1 MNAPAQDHPTESFT
15 TRHWLTLAL
24 AALAVAAF
32 VISTWSEAYIDF
44 GDGNY
49 LYIASRIAEGGVV
62 YRDILAPQPP
72 CHLILG
78 AGLVWLSPILGLES
92 PLFLIRA
99 VSLLL
104 HLACGGLVVWIGRR
118 AWASAWAVV
127 AAGVIYV
134 GLPLNFWWA
143 MGWQSEPL
151 EIFFLL
157 LMLQGA
163 LRESRGGDLAA
174 GVFAALAAMTNLT
187 AAPFLLV
194 LIIFMFVRDPRR
206 AIRMAIPALA
216 LASVITVIAE
226 VWTGGMFLR
235 NAVLNQ
241 VGTYP
246 PDRFISYA
254 IGKIIR
260 EGGDM
265 LWQEGFFILFAAFG
279 FIRFLRESPLSPISR
294 QGLGW
299 FCIATM
305 LSFLY
310 VTKGGTV
317 DYIFTLAGPAVALMS
332 AGELYALVIRM
343 RGHILPSRSEP
354 YFALHCATR
363 GVLALAILGILLIG
377 PLSPPISFYKRL
389 WNQEAF
395 ELPWLDPATTT
406 AEELASRSHVAQVK
420 QWITRHSKP
429 GDRILS
435 PPFYAFITERRLWG
449 DYSEIFIWT
458 IKDKNDRDVQNPEG
472 EGWSKTRAM
481 AEALARKEIPIA
493 IIELDQTGRLP
504 EIREAIERHYRPLI
518 SEPYRTLNTRL
529 GVYVPKEEPN

>member
-1 MNAPAQDHPTESFT
+1 MNAHPSRMDL
-15 TRHWLTLAL
+15 RHWVVLCL
-24 AALAVAAF
+24 AAFVVAAF
-32 VISTWSEAYIDF
+32 VIPTWSEAYIDF

-49 LYIASRIAEGGVV
+49 LYISSRIAEGAVV

-78 AGLVWLSPILGLES
+78 AALVRLSPILGLES

-99 VSLLL
+99 ISLLM
-104 HLACGGLVVWIGRR
+104 HLACGGLVVWIGCR
-118 AWASAWAVV
+118 AWKSPWTAVAS
-127 AAGVIYV
+127 GIIYV
-134 GLPLNFWWA
+134 SLPLNFWWA

-163 LRESRGGDLAA
+163 LRESRSGDLAA

-194 LIIFMFVRDPRR
+194 LIVFMLVRDSRR
-206 AIRMAIPALA
+206 AFRMAIPALA
-216 LASVITVIAE
+216 LAAVITISAE
-226 VWTGGMFLR
+226 IWTGGMFLR

-246 PDRFISYA
+246 PDRFLSYA
-254 IGKIIR
+254 LGKIIR

-265 LWQEGFFILFAAFG
+265 LWQEGVFIFLAAFG
-279 FIRFLRESPLSPISR
+279 FVRFLRESPLSTISR
-294 QGLGW
+294 EGLAW

-305 LSFLY
+305 FSFLY

-332 AGELYALVIRM
+332 AGELHALWRRV
-343 RGHILPSRSEP
+343 RGMILPTTSQP
-354 YFALHCATR
+354 YFALHCAAR
-363 GVLALAILGILLIG
+363 GVIALTLSGIFLIG
-377 PLSPPISFYKRL
+377 PLSPPITFYKRL
-389 WNQEAF
+389 WNQSAF
-395 ELPWLDPATTT
+395 ELPWIDPAMAS
-406 AEELASRSHVAQVK
+406 AEELATRSHVAQVK
-420 QWITRHSKP
+420 QWITRNSNSD
-429 GDRILS
+429 DRILA
-435 PPFYAFITERRLWG
+435 PPFYAFITQRRLWG

-458 IKDKNDRDVQNPEG
+458 IKDKNDRDAQQPEG

-481 AEALARKEIPIA
+481 ADALARKEIPIA

-504 EIREAIERHYRPLI
+504 EIRAALETHYRPLI
-518 SEPYRTLNTRL
+518 VEPYRTLNTRL
-529 GVYVPKEEPN
+529 GVYVPKEQVN